1 MKLDDFKLSSLLDF
15 KPLEG
20 RLLLGSDRMLLFRQ
34 AAFAFL
40 RKVLHE
46 QLGGRVTHAILSQF
60 GYRCG
65 FGDYEALSTGF
76 AWDTERDQL
85 GCGPL
90 MHGWEGIVA
99 VEPVTMH
106 FDRETGEF
114 DFAGIWRN
122 SYESE
127 IYLANNGPSDHPIC
141 SSLTGY
147 ASGWC
152 SAFFGQQ
159 LLAIEE
165 QCAAMGHDH
174 CRWRVRAVTAW
185 GDQADFWRTALE
197 ATNLSIAS
205 ELEQQVQARTREIS
219 DMLDILRQK
228 NLQLQELDK
237 LKSEFLANVSHELRT
252 PLTLLLGPLQTLLER
267 EQFQPDIHNQLLRMQ
282 RSGKRLHRLVDQLLD
297 FARCEQKFET
307 LQPEWA
313 DAGALVLQ
321 LVEEASAQAHNRGIK
336 LAWVVEPEQIN
347 AFLDVD
353 KFAKMVFNL
362 LGNALKFC
370 DRGDCVRV
378 NLTVCDEHLVLA
390 VTDTGPGID
399 PRDHELIF
407 QRFRQVDSSARRR
420 HEGTGIGLALVWE
433 YTQIHGGR
441 IELNSALGQGARFVV
456 YLPLGNPSMEP
467 VFTQGPVV
475 SGQWFE
481 ADSRHEA
488 TATESQHVE
497 LPLILVAEDH
507 ADLRAYIVSLL
518 AERYRVIQ
526 AVNGIQALKAIRSL
540 APKIVLTDV
549 MMPELDGIS
558 LTQILKADPLT
569 QHIPV
574 IVVTA
579 RAGSDASTHG
589 LVAGADDYVVKPFTA
604 MELQARVDAALRMRE
619 IYDRMQER
627 NEALVREIDLREKA
641 EAERNHIHKQLL
653 FASREAGRAEVA
665 TSILHNAGN
674 LLNSVSTSVA
684 TLIGED
690 TEKPVAL
697 LQKIVRLIES
707 HRHDLGGF
715 FESNKGQ
722 SVLNALGQV
731 SDAFINSQTVFEEEL
746 SRVADQVAH
755 LSVIVSQQNA
765 FAKTERFDEF
775 VDLNALVRQA
785 IDMIG
790 LRNLRLRLIEE
801 LRPGLPQVVLDRHKV
816 LQILFNLL
824 KNAVE
829 ALHGTA
835 REPEIILRTSQARD
849 SVSIEVSDNGAGI
862 QKEIMLRIFNSG
874 FTTKARGNGF
884 GLHASANLAQEL
896 GGRLVAFSK
905 GPGSGATFT
914 LWLPLPVIKQG

>member
-15 KPLEG
+15 KPQEG
-20 RLLLGSDRMLLFRQ
+20 RLLLGCDRMLLFRQ

-65 FGDYEALSTGF
+65 FGDYEALNTAFS
-76 AWDTERDQL
+76 WDTERDQL

-99 VEPVTMH
+99 VEPVAMH
-106 FDRETGEF
+106 FDRQRGEF

-127 IYLANNGPSDHPIC
+127 IYLASNEPADHPIC

-152 SAFFGQQ
+152 SAFFGQEV
-159 LLAIEE
+159 LAIEE

-174 CRWRVRAVTAW
+174 CRWRVRPVSAW
-185 GDQADFWRTALE
+185 DEQADYWRTALE

-205 ELEQQVQARTREIS
+205 ELEQQVQSRTREIS
-219 DMLDILRQK
+219 DMLEILRQK
-228 NLQLQELDK
+228 NFQLQELDQ

-252 PLTLLLGPLQTLLER
+252 PLTLLLGPLQTLLEQ
-267 EQFQPDIHNQLLRMQ
+267 ELQPAVQNQLQRMQ

-297 FARCEQKFET
+297 FARCEQKVEV
-307 LQPEWA
+307 LQAEWV
-313 DAGALVLQ
+313 DVGALVAQ
-321 LVEEASAQAHNRGIK
+321 LVEEAHAQAQNRGILLE
-336 LAWVVEPEQIN
+336 LALDAEQITAN
-347 AFLDVD
+347 LDVD
-353 KFAKMVFNL
+353 KFAKIVFNL

-370 DRGDCVRV
+370 RRGDSIRVSLAVR
-378 NLTVCDEHLVLA
+378 DEYLVLE
-390 VTDTGPGID
+390 VSDTGPGID
-399 PRDHELIF
+399 PGDHELIF

-420 HEGTGIGLALVWE
+420 HEGTGIGLALVRE
-433 YTQIHGGR
+433 YAQMHGGR
-441 IELNSALGQGARFVV
+441 IELHSALGKGARFVV
-456 YLPLGNPSMEP
+456 YLPMGNPSMPSALEQEP
-467 VFTQGPVV
+467 AA
-475 SGQWFE
+475 SGEWFE
-481 ADSRHEA
+481 TDPKSEAVVEPWHAD
-488 TATESQHVE
+488 
-497 LPLILVAEDH
+497 LPLILIAEDH
-507 ADLRAYIVSLL
+507 VDLRAYMVSLL
-518 AERYRVIQ
+518 ADRYRIIQ
-526 AVNGIQALKAIRSL
+526 AVNGVQALKEIRNH
-540 APKIVLTDV
+540 APKVVLTDV

-558 LTQILKADPLT
+558 LIQILKADPLT

-579 RAGSDASTHG
+579 RAGSEASSRG
-589 LVAGADDYVVKPFTA
+589 LIAGADDYVVKPFAA
-604 MELQARVDAALRMRE
+604 MELQARVDAAMRMRDL
-619 IYDRMQER
+619 YDRMQER
-627 NEALVREIDLREKA
+627 NEALVREISLREKA
-641 EAERNHIHKQLL
+641 EADRNHIHKQLL
-653 FASREAGRAEVA
+653 LASREAGRAEVA

-684 TLIGED
+684 TLIGEG
-690 TEKPVAL
+690 TEQPVAL
-697 LQKIVRLIES
+697 LQKIVRLIDS
-707 HRHDLGGF
+707 HRQDLGAF

-731 SDAFINSQTVFEEEL
+731 SEVFSSSQNVFEEEL
-746 SRVADQVAH
+746 KRVADQVAH
-755 LSVIVSQQNA
+755 LSVIVSQQND
-765 FAKTERFDEF
+765 FAKIERFDEPT
-775 VDLNALVRQA
+775 DLNALMRQA
-785 IDMIG
+785 VDMIG
-790 LRNLRLRLIEE
+790 LRNMRLRLVEE
-801 LRPGLPQVVLDRHKV
+801 LRQGLPQVVLNRHKA

-829 ALHGTA
+829 SLHGID
-835 REPEIILRTSQARD
+835 REPEIIVRTSQARD
-849 SVSIEVSDNGAGI
+849 SVSMEISDNGAGI

-874 FTTKARGNGF
+874 FTTKPRGNGF

-914 LWLPLPVIKQG
+914 LWLPLPSVRQG